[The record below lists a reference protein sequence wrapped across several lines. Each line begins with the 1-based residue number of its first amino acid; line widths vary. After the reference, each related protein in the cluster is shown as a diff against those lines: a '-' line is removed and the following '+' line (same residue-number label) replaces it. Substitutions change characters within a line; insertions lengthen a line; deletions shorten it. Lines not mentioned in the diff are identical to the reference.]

1 MKSQATTA
9 FKIGTVTFILK
20 EKRDVKPR
28 IYMMPQGETIL
39 ENLKQRRSRPVA
51 EFKILAHSVINS
63 TPAVGAS
70 LSWSQK
76 AGCSCGCSPAFIVDS
91 GVDYKYDIFIGVVME
106 GK

>member
-1 MKSQATTA
+1 MATPTTTS
-9 FKIGTVTFILK
+9 FKIGKVTFILK
-20 EKRDVKPR
+20 EKQGVKPR
-28 IYMMPQGETIL
+28 IYMMPQGETII
-39 ENLKQRRSRPVA
+39 ENLKNRRNRPVA

-63 TPAVGAS
+63 TPAAGAS